1 MNPVTKQQS
10 RLIGLLLVA
19 GTIGLLL
26 LMHVTSAPQQRC
38 GGETTEIGLLKLI

>member
-1 MNPVTKQQS
+1 MKLTSLKKEQS
-10 RLIGLLLVA
+10 IGLLLLA

-38 GGETTEIGLLKLI
+38 EKEIFEIGLLKLI